1 MTQDF
6 GYKLKLATILAVAA
20 TYQTRAQD
28 AALHAQNTDNQ
39 HPRDSVGVLNR
50 QTPESQPDTTTIS
63 FEEARQN
70 ISQTPVTSA
79 EEVADTLQLEK
90 IKQRLTEI
98 GPKVVRFIAHFENIK
113 MHAYWDKV
121 ARKWTIGFGNTT
133 RPDGKPVRR
142 GDKIKDEAELML
154 YFNDYFLEKVAP
166 SVAKYFPNWLELN
179 EDQQVA
185 TCDLFWNAGAGVLAN
200 HKEYDL
206 SVQNLN
212 EKQRQ
217 EVAQL
222 LQNKNEKVLFAG
234 QAVSLSDIPEW
245 RNLSVPVR
253 TALQPTYSNAH
264 IIKGEAVNPTYSE
277 KFQILNEQQREDVLK
292 LTSMLQVATGFPL
305 DNLGGTQFQSKWNP
319 AQVNDSTIHYQGF
332 VIDQTYTA
340 SDVPMWYKLSDT
352 KQEQLGKLLADAN
365 SSVVFNGRA
374 IASKEVPAL
383 YFTSKEDQRAVRQS
397 LGSADLLVRKPT
409 DNKRKPVLS
418 NLAYELNLYA
428 ITKDPVA
435 QERAATRMAAF
446 TRSRGKVVPALQKRA
461 NIRAQ
466 VFLGQIN
473 LNGEG
478 ENSINLETVNIGAS
492 YSVKV
497 SDLNK
502 PKAICDS
509 IKDCAYGKT
518 YGDTLRAELAQTSN
532 RARQALQSRTRSAR
546 RTQTRTTMAR
556 TGARGR

>member
-1 MTQDF
+1 MDY
-6 GYKLKLATILAVAA
+6 GYKTFLALTLATAA
-20 TYQTRAQD
+20 TYQSRAQG
-28 AALHAQNTDNQ
+28 AASHAQNTDKQN
-39 HPRDSVGVLNR
+39 PRDSIEVLNL
-50 QTPESQPDTTTIS
+50 QTPETRLDTTTIS
-63 FEEARQN
+63 FDETRQN
-70 ISQTPVTSA
+70 ISQTSVTSA
-79 EEVADTLQLEK
+79 EDAADTVQLEK

-113 MHAYWDKV
+113 MRAYWDKV

-133 RPDGKPVRR
+133 RPDGKSVRR

-154 YFNDYFLEKVAP
+154 YFDDYFLEKVAP
-166 SVAKYFPNWLELN
+166 SVVKYFPNWLELN

-185 TCDLFWNAGAGVLAN
+185 TCDLFWNAGAGVLST
-200 HKEYDL
+200 HKEYGAA
-206 SVQNLN
+206 VQNLS

-222 LQNKNEKVLFAG
+222 LQNKDEKVLFDG
-234 QAVSLSDIPEW
+234 QTVSLSDIPEW

-253 TALQPTYSNAH
+253 TALQPTYPNMH

-277 KFQILNEQQREDVLK
+277 KFRILNEQQREDVLQ
-292 LTSMLQVATGFPL
+292 LLSMLQVATGFSSGKL
-305 DNLGGTQFQSKWNP
+305 ERTEFHSKWNS

-332 VIDQTYTA
+332 VTEQNYTT
-340 SDVPMWYKLSDT
+340 SDVPIWYKWSDK
-352 KQEQLGKLLADAN
+352 KQEQLSKLLADAN
-365 SSVVFNGRA
+365 SSVVFNGHV
-374 IASKEVPAL
+374 IASKEVPVM
-383 YFTSKEDQRAVRQS
+383 YFTSKEDQKAVRQS
-397 LGSADLLVRKPT
+397 LGSADLLVRKST
-409 DNKRKPVLS
+409 DDKRKSVLS

-428 ITKDPVA
+428 VTKDPVA
-435 QERAATRMAAF
+435 QERAATRMATF

-466 VFLGQIN
+466 VFLGRIN

-478 ENSINLETVNIGAS
+478 DNSINLETVNIGAS

-509 IKDCAYGKT
+509 IKDCTYGKT
-518 YGDTLRAELAQTSN
+518 YGDTLEAELAKTAN
-532 RARQALQSRTRSAR
+532 RARQTLQSRTRFSHKA
-546 RTQTRTTMAR
+546 QTRVAMVR
-556 TGARGR
+556 TGSRGR

>member
-1 MTQDF
+1 MNY
-6 GYKLKLATILAVAA
+6 GYKTFLALTLATAA
-20 TYQTRAQD
+20 CWRVK
-28 AALHAQNTDNQ
+28 AQNTDSEIN
-39 HPRDSVGVLNR
+39 RDSIEVNNDARAMSEDDVTAAFDEIQQR
-50 QTPESQPDTTTIS
+50 QTTQMLADVENPDSILL
-63 FEEARQN
+63 
-70 ISQTPVTSA
+70 A
-79 EEVADTLQLEK
+79 E

-113 MHAYWDKV
+113 MNAYFDKK

-133 RPDGKPVRR
+133 HPNGRPIRS
-142 GDKIKDEAELML
+142 GDRIKDEAELML

-185 TCDLFWNAGAGVLAN
+185 TCDLFWNAGAGVLSN

-222 LQNKNEKVLFAG
+222 LQNKNEKVLFDG
-234 QAVSLSDIPEW
+234 QVVSLNDIPEW
-245 RNLSVPVR
+245 RNLSVTVR
-253 TALQPTYSNAH
+253 TALQPTYPNAH

-292 LTSMLQVATGFPL
+292 LTSMLQVATNLPFG
-305 DNLGGTQFQSKWNP
+305 NLGGTQFQSKWNS

-332 VIDQTYTA
+332 ITDQNYTA
-340 SDVPMWYKLSDT
+340 SDVPMWYKWSDS

-365 SSVVFNGRA
+365 SSVVFDGHA
-374 IASKEVPAL
+374 IAAKEIPAL

-397 LGSADLLVRKPT
+397 LGSDDLLVRKST
-409 DNKRKPVLS
+409 DNKRKSVLS

-428 ITKDPVA
+428 VTKNPVA
-435 QERAATRMAAF
+435 QERAATRMASF
-446 TRSRGKVVPALQKRA
+446 TRSRGKVVSALQKRA

-466 VFLGQIN
+466 VFLGQIS

-518 YGDTLRAELAQTSN
+518 YEDTLRAELSQTSKRAQQTIRRRAQTS
-532 RARQALQSRTRSAR
+532 R
-546 RTQTRTTMAR
+546 RIQTRTVMAR
-556 TGARGR
+556 SGARGR